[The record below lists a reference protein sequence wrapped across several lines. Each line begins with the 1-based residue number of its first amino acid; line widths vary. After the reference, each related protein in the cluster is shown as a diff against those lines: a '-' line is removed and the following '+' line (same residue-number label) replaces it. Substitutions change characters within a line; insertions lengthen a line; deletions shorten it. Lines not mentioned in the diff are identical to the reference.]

1 MSDAENKPTKDSAQ
15 VEETDELEE
24 FEEFEEFEEDDLKAA
39 EGADGVAFEFIDERE
54 TETPIDFDRM
64 ERAVAKILADAGVER
79 GRMEIVVLD
88 AEPMRETNVQFLGHD
103 YPTDVLAFA
112 LEDDLENGLLE
123 GNVLVCPDVAAE
135 RAPEFGWDAAEELL
149 LYVIHGALHLVG
161 YDDHSPED
169 APTMRAKEREYLAFV
184 GVEVPQTPDA

>member
-1 MSDAENKPTKDSAQ
+1 MSDAENKPAEESAQ
-15 VEETDELEE
+15 VEEMEDFEEE
-24 FEEFEEFEEDDLKAA
+24 FEEEEI
-39 EGADGVAFEFIDERE
+39 ADGVAFEFIDERE

-88 AEPMRETNVQFLGHD
+88 AEPMRETNVRFLGHD

-123 GNVLVCPDVAAE
+123 GNVLVCPDVAASQPNSGA
-135 RAPEFGWDAAEELL
+135 RAAATSG
-149 LYVIHGALHLVG
+149 HTKTFPSRSPFSRSSSSANASTSVG
-161 YDDHSPED
+161 
-169 APTMRAKEREYLAFV
+169 
-184 GVEVPQTPDA
+184 

>member
-1 MSDAENKPTKDSAQ
+1 MSDAEKKPTKESAQ
-15 VEETDELEE
+15 VEEMEE
-24 FEEFEEFEEDDLKAA
+24 FEEEFEETL
-39 EGADGVAFEFIDERE
+39 EEEENVDGVEFEFLDERE

-88 AEPMRETNVQFLGHD
+88 PEPMRETNVQFLGHD

-135 RAPEFGWDAAEELL
+135 RAPEFGWAAAEELL

>member
-1 MSDAENKPTKDSAQ
+1 VIINTARGG
-15 VEETDELEE
+15 VIEEEALCEA
-24 FEEFEEFEEDDLKAA
+24 LN
-39 EGADGVAFEFIDERE
+39 EGKLAGAGID
-54 TETPIDFDRM
+54 
-64 ERAVAKILADAGVER
+64 
-79 GRMEIVVLD
+79 VLD

-184 GVEVPQTPDA
+184 GVEVPQTPNA

>member
-1 MSDAENKPTKDSAQ
+1 MNDAENKAAEETQ
-15 VEETDELEE
+15 VEALEE
-24 FEEFEEFEEDDLKAA
+24 FEEEEIEAEEVA
-39 EGADGVAFEFIDERE
+39 EGIEFEFIDERE

-169 APTMRAKEREYLAFV
+169 ALTMRAKEREYLAFV
-184 GVEVPQTPDA
+184 GVEVPQTPNA

>member
-1 MSDAENKPTKDSAQ
+1 MSDAENKPTEDSAQ
-15 VEETDELEE
+15 VESLETFEEE
-24 FEEFEEFEEDDLKAA
+24 FEEEEFEA
-39 EGADGVAFEFIDERE
+39 EEVADGVAFEFIDERE

-79 GRMEIVVLD
+79 GRMEVVVLD

>member
-1 MSDAENKPTKDSAQ
+1 MSDAEKRAIEESDGEEYEEFDD
-15 VEETDELEE
+15 EETPDVDGIE
-24 FEEFEEFEEDDLKAA
+24 FEFL
-39 EGADGVAFEFIDERE
+39 DERE
-54 TETPIDFDRM
+54 VETPIDFDRM

-79 GRMEIVVLD
+79 GRMEFVVLD
-88 AEPMRETNVQFLGHD
+88 PEPMRETNVQFLGHD

-112 LEDDLENGLLE
+112 LEDDLENGFLE
-123 GNVLVCPDVAAE
+123 GNVLICPDVAAE

-149 LYVIHGALHLVG
+149 LYAIHGTLHLVG

>member
-1 MSDAENKPTKDSAQ
+1 MSDAENTPTEDSTQ
-15 VEETDELEE
+15 VEEMEE
-24 FEEFEEFEEDDLKAA
+24 FEEEFEETL
-39 EGADGVAFEFIDERE
+39 EEEENVDGVEFEFLDERE
-54 TETPIDFDRM
+54 TETPIDFERM

-88 AEPMRETNVQFLGHD
+88 SEPMRETNVQFLGHD

>member
-1 MSDAENKPTKDSAQ
+1 MSDAENKPTEDSTQ
-15 VEETDELEE
+15 VEEMEE
-24 FEEFEEFEEDDLKAA
+24 FEEEFEETL
-39 EGADGVAFEFIDERE
+39 EEEENVDGVEFEFLDERE
-54 TETPIDFDRM
+54 TETPIDFERM
-64 ERAVAKILADAGVER
+64 DRAVAKILADAGVER

-88 AEPMRETNVQFLGHD
+88 SEPMRETNVQFLGHD

>member
-1 MSDAENKPTKDSAQ
+1 MSDAEKKPTEDSTQ
-15 VEETDELEE
+15 VEEMEDFEEE
-24 FEEFEEFEEDDLKAA
+24 FEEEFEGKEIAA
-39 EGADGVAFEFIDERE
+39 GIAFEFIDERE

-64 ERAVAKILADAGVER
+64 ERAVAKILIDAGVER

>member
-1 MSDAENKPTKDSAQ
+1 MSDAKNKPTDESAQ
-15 VEETDELEE
+15 VEEMEE
-24 FEEFEEFEEDDLKAA
+24 FEEELDEEFEEEFEEEEAV
-39 EGADGVAFEFIDERE
+39 DGVAFEFLDERE
-54 TETPIDFDRM
+54 TETPIDFERM

>member
-1 MSDAENKPTKDSAQ
+1 MEKFFKDKTMCDAEKQAAEESE
-15 VEETDELEE
+15 VEEYEE
-24 FEEFEEFEEDDLKAA
+24 FEEEETAPEF
-39 EGADGVAFEFIDERE
+39 DGVAFEFVDERE

-64 ERAVAKILADAGVER
+64 ERAIAKILADAGVER
-79 GRMEIVVLD
+79 GRMEVVVLD

-112 LEDDLENGLLE
+112 LEDDLENGILE
-123 GNVLVCPDVAAE
+123 GNVLICPDVAAE

-149 LYVIHGALHLVG
+149 LYAIHGTLHLVG

-184 GVEVPQTPDA
+184 GVDVPDVGDV